1 MELLATFGVVLALAA
16 LLSGLAART
25 PLSTSLLVLVAGAVL
40 GPGALG
46 VVDIHADNPLV
57 STLASI
63 ALVTVLFTDG
73 QHLSVAEVRSTARLA
88 GRALLLA
95 MPLTALGL
103 AALTVLVTDLGWL
116 PALLIGAVLSPT
128 DPVFAAAIVQRDE
141 IPQRLR
147 RLLNVESGINDGL
160 ALPVVL
166 ILLAQ
171 SGTPQGSTEPLVL
184 IGELVGGVAL
194 GIAVPFAIKGLT
206 RLPGFNATA
215 APALL
220 VLAAGL
226 TLFGVAELTHTN
238 PYLAAFVGGVTFAT
252 ILPEV
257 RKGFAELG
265 EQLSEAAKLLALLV
279 FGGLL
284 TPALLGSVPIGGWV
298 LAALSLVLVRPAA
311 LLASLTT
318 SRLPMNQRVVA
329 AWFGPKGFASVVYGL
344 LVLESGA
351 PEAQEEFA
359 IIAAVVAVSI
369 VVHSSTDV
377 PVARWLR
384 KRTSG
389 QDNVPDDDPDDG
401 PVSRDRATSRAAPT
415 PTDRR

>member
-16 LLSGLAART
+16 LLSGLTART
-25 PLSTSLLVLVAGAVL
+25 PLSTSLLVLIAGALL

-46 VVDIHADNPLV
+46 VVDVHADNPIV

-73 QHLSVAEVRSTARLA
+73 QHLSVGQVRSTARLA

-95 MPLTALGL
+95 MPLTALGI
-103 AALTVLVTDLGWL
+103 AAITVLVTDLGWVQ
-116 PALLIGAVLSPT
+116 ALLVGAVLSPT

-171 SGTPQGSTEPLVL
+171 SGTPQGSTDPLVL
-184 IGELVGGVAL
+184 VGELVGGVAL
-194 GIAVPFAIKGLT
+194 GVAVPFLVKGLT
-206 RLPGFNATA
+206 KLPGFSARS

-220 VLAAGL
+220 VLASGL
-226 TLFGVAELTHTN
+226 TLFGVAELTHAN

-252 ILPEV
+252 VLPDV
-257 RKGFAELG
+257 REAFAELG

-298 LAALSLVLVRPAA
+298 LAALSLVLIRPAA
-311 LLASLTT
+311 LLASLAT
-318 SRLPMNQRVVA
+318 SRLPKDQRLVA

-384 KRTSG
+384 HRAGG
-389 QDNVPDDDPDDG
+389 QHDGTDDEPGDRAAGHRQAEPS
-401 PVSRDRATSRAAPT
+401 PRDR
-415 PTDRR
+415 D

>member
-40 GPGALG
+40 GPGVLG
-46 VVDIHADNPLV
+46 VVDIHADNPIV

-73 QHLSVAEVRSTARLA
+73 QHLSIGQVRDTARLA

-95 MPLTALGL
+95 MPLTALGI

-116 PALLIGAVLSPT
+116 PAFLIGAVLSPT

-171 SGTPQGSTEPLVL
+171 GGTPQGSTEPLVL

-194 GIAVPFAIKGLT
+194 GIAVPFAVKGLT
-206 RLPGFNATA
+206 RLPGFNAGA

-257 RKGFAELG
+257 REAFAELG

-284 TPALLGSVPIGGWV
+284 TPTLLGSVPIGGWV
-298 LAALSLVLVRPAA
+298 LAALSLVLIRPAA

-369 VVHSSTDV
+369 IVHSSTDV

-384 KRTSG
+384 NRTGG
-389 QDNVPDDDPDDG
+389 QDDG
-401 PVSRDRATSRAAPT
+401 LGGEPGASPQATPT
-415 PTDRR
+415 PTEHR